1 MKFCDK
7 CGGLVI
13 PVKGQNFSQCRNCKT
28 KYENFESE
36 IVTELNLTTEEEEIK
51 ILDGSE
57 PSDFRTT
64 DSVTCPN
71 CGHNK
76 AEWTLRQMRSSDE
89 PPTQF
94 YRCLNCKR
102 VWRVNR

>member
-7 CGGLVI
+7 CGGLVL
-13 PVKGQNFSQCRNCKT
+13 PVKGQGFAECRNCKT
-28 KYENFESE
+28 KYANFESE
-36 IVTELNLTTEEEEIK
+36 IVTKLNPQEEEIK
-51 ILDGSE
+51 IFDGSE

-64 DSVTCPN
+64 DSVECPR

-76 AEWTLRQMRSSDE
+76 AEWALRQMRSSDE

-94 YRCLNCKR
+94 YRCLKCR
-102 VWRVNR
+102 WVWRVNR